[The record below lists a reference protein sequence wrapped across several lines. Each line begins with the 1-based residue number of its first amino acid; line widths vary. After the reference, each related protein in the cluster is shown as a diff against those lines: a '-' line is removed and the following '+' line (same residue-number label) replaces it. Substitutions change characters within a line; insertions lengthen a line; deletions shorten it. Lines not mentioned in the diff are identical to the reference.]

1 MQMPLVV
8 GQTLTSGPNPRYTAV
23 RNTSHCTRFSEQ
35 GRDRFRQPGV
45 AGRVGVHEVGLE
57 AVVGE
62 DLLEHALLVGDGEL
76 LRDNRVEIGRRRQ
89 QAGLGNGDQH
99 DLRAPRLR
107 EAHHRAQVAR
117 RLRLV
122 ELLQEVVA
130 ALAEDDE
137 LRLRLLERRGQA
149 REARRAGL
157 AGNTRGHD
165 LASDQRLEALI
176 GRKVVSS
183 GVPGET
189 SAAGLARL
197 PAALEEAK
205 PQLVILCEGGNDFL
219 QKLDEAQAA
228 SNLRAMVRLAQ
239 SRGAQVVLIAV
250 PKPGLLPS
258 PADFYAVIAKELAVP
273 NAAGYARLAEA
284 VAALL
289 RKTGAV

>member
-1 MQMPLVV
+1 MR
-8 GQTLTSGPNPRYTAV
+8 G
-23 RNTSHCTRFSEQ
+23 
-35 GRDRFRQPGV
+35 
-45 AGRVGVHEVGLE
+45 
-57 AVVGE
+57 
-62 DLLEHALLVGDGEL
+62 
-76 LRDNRVEIGRRRQ
+76 
-89 QAGLGNGDQH
+89 
-99 DLRAPRLR
+99 
-107 EAHHRAQVAR
+107 
-117 RLRLV
+117 
-122 ELLQEVVA
+122 A
-130 ALAEDDE
+130 ALA
-137 LRLRLLERRGQA
+137 LAVLVAACSSGQPKLARLAPDAVVLAFGDSLT
-149 REARRAGL
+149 AGVG
-157 AGNTRGHD
+157 ANPGESYP
-165 LASDQRLEALI
+165 ARLEALI
-176 GRKVVSS
+176 GRKVVSA

-258 PADFYAVIAKELAVP
+258 PADFYAAIAKELAVPNEESALKKILTDNSLKSDLVHP

>member
-1 MQMPLVV
+1 MRGTVLALVV
-8 GQTLTSGPNPRYTAV
+8 LVAACSGGQPKLARLAP
-23 RNTSHCTRFSEQ
+23 
-35 GRDRFRQPGV
+35 D
-45 AGRVGVHEVGLE
+45 
-57 AVVGE
+57 AVVLAFGDSLTAGVGANPGE
-62 DLLEHALLVGDGEL
+62 SYPA
-76 LRDNRVEIGRRRQ
+76 
-89 QAGLGNGDQH
+89 
-99 DLRAPRLR
+99 
-107 EAHHRAQVAR
+107 
-117 RLRLV
+117 
-122 ELLQEVVA
+122 
-130 ALAEDDE
+130 
-137 LRLRLLERRGQA
+137 
-149 REARRAGL
+149 
-157 AGNTRGHD
+157 
-165 LASDQRLEALI
+165 RLEALI

-273 NAAGYARLAEA
+273 NEESALKKILTDNSLKSDLVHPNAAGYARLAEA

>member
-1 MQMPLVV
+1 MR
-8 GQTLTSGPNPRYTAV
+8 G
-23 RNTSHCTRFSEQ
+23 
-35 GRDRFRQPGV
+35 
-45 AGRVGVHEVGLE
+45 
-57 AVVGE
+57 
-62 DLLEHALLVGDGEL
+62 
-76 LRDNRVEIGRRRQ
+76 
-89 QAGLGNGDQH
+89 
-99 DLRAPRLR
+99 
-107 EAHHRAQVAR
+107 
-117 RLRLV
+117 
-122 ELLQEVVA
+122 A
-130 ALAEDDE
+130 ALA
-137 LRLRLLERRGQA
+137 LAVLVGACSSGQPKLARLAPDAVVLAFGDSLT
-149 REARRAGL
+149 AGVG
-157 AGNTRGHD
+157 ANPGESYP
-165 LASDQRLEALI
+165 ARLEALI
-176 GRKVVSS
+176 GRKVVSA

-258 PADFYAVIAKELAVP
+258 PADFYAAIAKELAVPNEESALKKILTDNSLKSDLVHP